1 MSAGCDTL
9 SMKEDDVK
17 KLLAAGA
24 HLGDP
29 NIDFQMKQYVYKVK
43 QDGEEKCVAVDA
55 FVRLCNLHAHEGMI
69 NGLRAW
75 FRIPQGNMLDHVRWV
90 FHLMSQE
97 FKV

>member
-43 QDGEEKCVAVDA
+43 QDGEEKCVAVDC
-55 FVRLCNLHAHEGMI
+55 LCASL
-69 NGLRAW
+69 
-75 FRIPQGNMLDHVRWV
+75 
-90 FHLMSQE
+90 
-97 FKV
+97 